1 MKAIVAAAA
10 VLVAATAAAHADSL
24 RVELGL
30 NGSYG
35 GNGGYHVIVIDGMVC
50 RLKNSTFGN
59 IPGGQPQGCNYKLTH
74 GKPLKV
80 QTSNYGCS
88 KRCE

>member
-1 MKAIVAAAA
+1 MKKFVFAACGLTLLSGAAAA
-10 VLVAATAAAHADSL
+10 DSV

-59 IPGGQPQGCNYKLTH
+59 IPGGQPQGCNYRLSH
-74 GKPLKV
+74 GKPIKV

>member
-1 MKAIVAAAA
+1 MKRLILAGCLMGLLAPQA
-10 VLVAATAAAHADSL
+10 LADSV
-24 RVELGL
+24 RVQLGL

-59 IPGGQPQGCNYKLTH
+59 IPGGQPQGCNYKISEGLRVHTNNH
-74 GKPLKV
+74 
-80 QTSNYGCS
+80 GCS
-88 KRCE
+88 RRCE